1 VSGQNPMYR
10 VQLERP
16 NGGVADRASAMLD
29 DGITITIIR
38 DDLGGAFGGERR
50 TVAQVHV
57 DGRGVARLWVDVDGT
72 QQWHALSV
80 PG

>member
-1 VSGQNPMYR
+1 
-10 VQLERP
+10 
-16 NGGVADRASAMLD
+16 MLD